1 MTDDELKLLKTKAA
15 RYDWLESKATR
26 CLIHPSQ
33 RIGAGRGGW
42 RVPDFSH
49 DGQSFGEAI
58 DCHIGASGEK
68 QG

>member
-1 MTDDELKLLKTKAA
+1 MTDDELKTLKAKAA
-15 RYDWLESKATR
+15 RYDWLESQAKD

-33 RIGAGRGGW
+33 RIGPGRGGW

-58 DCHIGASGEK
+58 DAHIAAIGEK